1 MLFKSLS
8 TLLAR
13 HDGRL
18 KSFCRT
24 GFAVCILIVCV
35 LSLLPED
42 EVPDVAFSDK
52 VHHLIAYAV
61 IAALGMLGYRGP
73 RAAVAVVI
81 GSIALG
87 GLLEIGQGYVPGRYA
102 DMLDFVANAAG
113 VAVGLILARLAASV
127 WPLSTD
133 AAQGNVGRVS

>member
-87 GLLEIGQGYVPGRYA
+87 GLLEIGQGYVPGRYP

-127 WPLSTD
+127 WPSSTD
-133 AAQGNVGRVS
+133 TAQGNVGRVS